1 MIHVIT
7 SRNRHLY
14 EGELTQHFRVRYDI
28 YVRDRQWLALDRPVP
43 LEIDQFDTLDAIYLL
58 SIDKGKL
65 LGGSRLIPS
74 MQPHLLSEVFPYLA
88 PRGVPR
94 RADVFEWT
102 RIFVAKDQ
110 RGANGA
116 AGTAKA
122 AGGRAL
128 GEVLCGIF
136 EFALD
141 EGISAISAVGEMWW
155 TPRFLEMGWKVEP
168 LGLPTQIEGEWC
180 NAFLF
185 KVDDEVL
192 ANTRK
197 CFGIEGSVLTRRGLR
212 QPVVH
217 HLDT

>member
-43 LEIDQFDTLDAIYLL
+43 LEVDQFDTLDAIYLL

-122 AGGRAL
+122 AGAGRSARYCA
-128 GEVLCGIF
+128 GSSNSRWTRASRPSARSARCG
-136 EFALD
+136 
-141 EGISAISAVGEMWW
+141 G
-155 TPRFLEMGWKVEP
+155 PRASSRWDGRSNRSDCRRRSRVNGAMPSCSKSMTRFW
-168 LGLPTQIEGEWC
+168 PT
-180 NAFLF
+180 
-185 KVDDEVL
+185 
-192 ANTRK
+192 R
-197 CFGIEGSVLTRRGLR
+197 GSVSGSKA
-212 QPVVH
+212 QS
-217 HLDT
+217 